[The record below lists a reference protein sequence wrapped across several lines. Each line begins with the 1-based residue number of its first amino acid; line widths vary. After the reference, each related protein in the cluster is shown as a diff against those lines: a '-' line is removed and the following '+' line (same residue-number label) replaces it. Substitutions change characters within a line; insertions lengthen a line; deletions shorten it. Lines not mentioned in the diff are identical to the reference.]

1 MRCALAATE
10 VVGIFRRLIILVED
24 PSVNGDFVPV
34 SPLSPIGPIPIL
46 LFLIFLFLIGRILL
60 RRSVIGL
67 EGVFAI
73 LMVAV
78 TISSLALFHR
88 FRAPDYLLIF
98 LVTQIVVALTFFP
111 IAWWMARRAKVT
123 DEGFFYR
130 LSKVPVER
138 NIKSASVAAAVVIA
152 ACFVIYIS
160 DYRLTTPCDNMKCYT
175 IDFFIGSR
183 ESGFFNLYMANTL
196 TSIFFISF
204 FVHLYNIYRKTVK
217 DRENS

>member
-1 MRCALAATE
+1 M
-10 VVGIFRRLIILVED
+10 VGIFRRLVILMED
-24 PSVNGDFVPV
+24 PSVNGDFVPA
-34 SPLSPIGPIPIL
+34 SPLSPIGPVPIV
-46 LFLIFLFLIGRILL
+46 LFLIFLFLVGRILL
-60 RRSVIGL
+60 RRSIISL
-67 EGVFAI
+67 DSVFAI

-98 LVTQIVVALTFFP
+98 LVAQIVIALIFFP

-138 NIKSASVAAAVVIA
+138 NIKSASVAASVVIT
-152 ACFVIYIS
+152 ACLVIYVS
-160 DYRLTTPCDNMKCYT
+160 DYRLTTPCENAKCYA

-183 ESGFFNLYMANTL
+183 DSGFFNLYMANIL
-196 TSIFFISF
+196 TSLFFILF
-204 FVHLYNIYRKTVK
+204 FVHLYHIYRKTIK